1 MWNIDTAFRR
11 QLDITSENVSAFQPE
26 MIPYFSTSMLP
37 NVNEMRRTSTSSA
50 VADRASK
57 RARTSS
63 MPCAM
68 VNSEIIEMES
78 QEHTGSVSMII
89 FFPMVNVVDLQMLED
104 DGSGS
109 LSLSV
114 VIGLRGFVWL

>member
-1 MWNIDTAFRR
+1 
-11 QLDITSENVSAFQPE
+11 
-26 MIPYFSTSMLP
+26 
-37 NVNEMRRTSTSSA
+37 
-50 VADRASK
+50 
-57 RARTSS
+57 